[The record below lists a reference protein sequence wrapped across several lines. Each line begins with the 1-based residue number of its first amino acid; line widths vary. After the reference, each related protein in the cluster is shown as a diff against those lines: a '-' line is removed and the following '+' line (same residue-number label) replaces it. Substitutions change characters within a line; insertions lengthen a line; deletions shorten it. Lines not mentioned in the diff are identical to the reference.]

1 MSKKIFRSF
10 GIAALGLAAAIAG
23 PVAQAD
29 HGDQS
34 AQTDRAAQV
43 SEAHPTSVKN
53 LDAEPLT
60 KAEFQKLAAAKSDV
74 TDAPL
79 LGWDVPWAMSYTIL
93 SSCSAD
99 AGSIRQGAA
108 AWNQLSE
115 GGGTP
120 VECRSDYI
128 TDCGGGQFVVGCNWG
143 SGQRIALFP
152 GGVNDD
158 ALLAAHE
165 FGHDW
170 YGHSSYQCAGWG
182 SPAEVMAPSIC
193 NLAAEKAKM

>member
-1 MSKKIFRSF
+1 MIKKLTLAV
-10 GIAALGLAAAIAG
+10 GIAAAGMAAAVSG
-23 PVAQAD
+23 PVAQAAD
-29 HGDQS
+29 PGDS
-34 AQTDRAAQV
+34 HAASTPTTQLEGV
-43 SEAHPTSVKN
+43 PITKADLEAHATAVKDVKSASQLGDTTPSV
-53 LDAEPLT
+53 
-60 KAEFQKLAAAKSDV
+60 
-74 TDAPL
+74 

-93 SSCSAD
+93 SSCSPY

-143 SGQRIALFP
+143 AGQRIALFP

-170 YGHSSYQCAGWG
+170 YGHSSFQCAGWG

-193 NLAAEKAKM
+193 NLAGSQGRM